1 MRLSRLFL
9 SALMFSGPLATSAM
23 AATPLSIGIVTFS
36 TSDLNTNAMVNSMTA
51 DAKSKGW
58 AVTNLDAQGDP
69 LQANTDIQQ
78 LVTKKV
84 NAIIVTVFNS
94 HALAAGIAAAK
105 DAGIPILSAGGGLAP
120 GVSLAAST
128 GAAQPMIDL
137 MLQNTHDSGTV
148 LDLTYHPGIPCRER
162 ANAFDAAVNKYPAM
176 KATRYEIN
184 IQSAAASSQA
194 ATSAWLA
201 ANANAKGPFAIF
213 NCYDDNA
220 MGAIAALRQNDRSD
234 VQVYSFNATA
244 PAIQAVRDGTMT
256 ATLWIDLQSAG
267 SILVDAIPQIIAEG
281 ASWKQKSVVPGYI
294 VVTKANVDAFVK
306 AHPDRE

>member
-1 MRLSRLFL
+1 MRLSWLFL
-9 SALMFSGPLATSAM
+9 SAVLYSAQFATGAM
-23 AATPLSIGIVTFS
+23 AASPLSIGIVTFS
-36 TSDLNTNAMVNSMTA
+36 TSDLNTNAMVDSMTA
-51 DAKSKGW
+51 EAKSKGW
-58 AVTNLDAQGDP
+58 AVTNLNAQGDP

-84 NAIIVTVFNS
+84 NAIIVTVFDS

-105 DAGIPILSAGGGLAP
+105 DAGIPVLSAGGGLAP

-128 GAAQPMIDL
+128 GAAQPMIGA
-137 MLQNTHDSGTV
+137 MLQNLHDGGTV

-162 ANAFDAAVNKYPAM
+162 ADAFDAAVKKYPAI

-194 ATSAWLA
+194 ATSAWLD
-201 ANANAKGPFAIF
+201 ANANSKGPFAIF

-220 MGAIAALRQNDRSD
+220 MGAVAALRQNDRSD

-244 PAIQAVRDGTMT
+244 PAIQAIRDGTMT
-256 ATLWIDLQSAG
+256 ATLWINLQSAG
-267 SILVDAIPQIIAEG
+267 AILVDAIPQIIADG
-281 ASWKQKSVVPGYI
+281 TSWKQRSVVPDTI

-306 AHPDRE
+306 AHPDRG